1 MLSNNNFNGERLKA
15 ARIYRGVT
23 IMELADK
30 IGVSKQMVSK
40 YENNKSVP
48 AFETMLKI
56 IEVLDFPKNYFFEE
70 DIIQPKVGNTYFRSL
85 FSTSKKDQLMQ
96 TDRIKF
102 LSIIHQF
109 LEKYID
115 FPKIDIPDF
124 NDCELTDI
132 EAVSKKL
139 RKYWGLADEP
149 IPNMIRLLE
158 KKGLIVASTNT
169 NSSTIDAFSQKQEI
183 NGKEYFFVILGNDKG
198 SAVRR
203 QFDAAHELGHIIL
216 HDPYIDLGDLEKE
229 QFREIEREANDFAAA
244 LLLPQEA
251 FRKDIINHPVDL
263 ENYLYLKRK
272 WKVSVSAMTVRAY
285 KIGAITQSQYQY
297 LQRKI
302 VQKGW
307 RRSEPLDD
315 TLTPA
320 TPLAMKKAIELL
332 IDNNILMADDIVK
345 ELSKEYKLSL
355 HPHEIE
361 KLLNLKQGLL
371 TPQNIETDNIVNI
384 KDYLRQA

>member
-1 MLSNNNFNGERLKA
+1 MLNNNNFNGERLKS

-40 YENNKSVP
+40 YENNKSIP

-56 IEVLDFPKNYFFEE
+56 IDFLDFPKSYFFEE
-70 DIIQPKVGNTYFRSL
+70 DIVQTKVGNTYFRAL

-96 TDRIKF
+96 NDRIKF
-102 LSIIHQF
+102 LSIIRQF

-115 FPKIDIPDF
+115 FPELDLPEL
-124 NDCELTDI
+124 NDSELLEI
-132 EAVSKKL
+132 ETVSKQL
-139 RKYWGLADEP
+139 REYWELGEEP
-149 IPNMIRLLE
+149 IPNMVRLLE
-158 KKGLIVASTNT
+158 KKGFIVASANT
-169 NSSTIDAFSQKQEI
+169 NSSTIDAFNQKQEI
-183 NGKEYFFVILGNDKG
+183 QGNDYYFVVLGNDKG

-216 HDPYIDLGDLEKE
+216 HDPYIDLADLDKD

-244 LLLPQEA
+244 FLLPEEA

-302 VQKGW
+302 VQKNW
-307 RRSEPLDD
+307 RKSEPLDD
-315 TLTPA
+315 TMTPA

-332 IDNNILMADDIVK
+332 IDNNVLSGDGIVK
-345 ELSKEYKLSL
+345 ELSKEYNLSL
-355 HPHEIE
+355 YPHEIE
-361 KLLNLKQGLL
+361 RLLNLKSGLL
-371 TPQNIETDNIVNI
+371 SPQSVETENIVNI
-384 KDYLRQA
+384 KDYLK